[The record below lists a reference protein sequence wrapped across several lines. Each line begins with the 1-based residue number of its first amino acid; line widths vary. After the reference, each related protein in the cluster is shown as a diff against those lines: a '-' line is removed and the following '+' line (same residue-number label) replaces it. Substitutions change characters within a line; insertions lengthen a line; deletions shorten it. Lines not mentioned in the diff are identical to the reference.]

1 MLVLLLLLTSVYS
14 LACAENWQY
23 LWDLPVKNSAPWKLY
38 VDTDT
43 IQDTPIA
50 YDTYKI
56 KLEGPRKESLIQ
68 EVSIFNKKVNIPQS
82 FVRDTE
88 GNVLYKMPAVTY
100 DDIGEDRELLKIDK
114 WVKNYQHQIREKKTK
129 EAMIQKAKND
139 KNEMEAKQTAVLVSV
154 IINAGVVLLVYNTK
168 LRNIIGVRYALIT
181 GVITLLYSLVGSNIY
196 VETAR
201 MISKNADIL
210 NISAFLIGFN
220 APIWIISIIL
230 KLIWNAVYKKEES
243 QDND

>member
-82 FVRDTE
+82 SVKDTE

-114 WVKNYQHQIREKKTK
+114 WVKNYGSV
-129 EAMIQKAKND
+129 AK
-139 KNEMEAKQTAVLVSV
+139 
-154 IINAGVVLLVYNTK
+154 
-168 LRNIIGVRYALIT
+168 
-181 GVITLLYSLVGSNIY
+181 
-196 VETAR
+196 
-201 MISKNADIL
+201 
-210 NISAFLIGFN
+210 F
-220 APIWIISIIL
+220 
-230 KLIWNAVYKKEES
+230 
-243 QDND
+243 